1 MAAAVSVAVLAL
13 IYALQNPKL
22 MLMLATI
29 SWNGN
34 LLSKETANL
43 LKGGDAKSQTYRVRV
58 YEYPACT
65 PRWLDRLLLSKN
77 QVTHQ

>member
-1 MAAAVSVAVLAL
+1 MSEEENDKSENRVNRFDRSGSTL
-13 IYALQNPKL
+13 
-22 MLMLATI
+22 T
-29 SWNGN
+29 
-34 LLSKETANL
+34 SKETANL